1 MTKSVDIDDT
11 EFVALTEHI
20 KGKLWSGDKKLIQG
34 LNNKRWKK
42 FITTDELYNDAN
54 KKGR

>member
-1 MTKSVDIDDT
+1 LLT
-11 EFVALTEHI
+11 LTEHI

-42 FITTDELYNDAN
+42 FITTDKLYNDAN